1 MKISS
6 MIEQLRYY
14 ESLIPSLVY
23 DLEFI
28 RSDTL
33 VEETLIEEM
42 VIGGDN
48 TAHCIDGLR
57 VNVQRKMYW
66 LDQLFNKVRKL

>member
-1 MKISS
+1 

-33 VEETLIEEM
+33 VEETLIE
-42 VIGGDN
+42 
-48 TAHCIDGLR
+48 
-57 VNVQRKMYW
+57 
-66 LDQLFNKVRKL
+66 